1 MATIHFA
8 ETKAINVPLCYDTNP
23 HNIPF
28 ALLRLCCLV
37 AKAVENLHVND
48 ATSGTV
54 SCVPTPSGD
63 QPKVTGPH
71 YNHDNVIRSVTH
83 NIIPVIS

>member
-1 MATIHFA
+1 MAILLNLVKLSTGGSNFA

-37 AKAVENLHVND
+37 AKAVDNLHVND
-48 ATSGTV
+48 GTSGTV
-54 SCVPTPSGD
+54 
-63 QPKVTGPH
+63 
-71 YNHDNVIRSVTH
+71 
-83 NIIPVIS
+83 NI